1 MLKPVLAGGAL
12 RVTYENIMKKS
23 RLLKTTVLLG
33 VCLLVGFKCGVRYGW
48 LAGHTHWTT
57 ERIRERPYL

>member
-1 MLKPVLAGGAL
+1 
-12 RVTYENIMKKS
+12 MKKIN
-23 RLLKTTVLLG
+23 LMKTLALLG
-33 VCLLVGFKCGVRYGW
+33 VCALVAVKYGVKYGW

>member
-1 MLKPVLAGGAL
+1 
-12 RVTYENIMKKS
+12 MKKG
-23 RLLKTTVLLG
+23 KLLG
-33 VCLLVGFKCGVRYGW
+33 TVMLLSVCLMVGVRYGVKYGW

>member
-1 MLKPVLAGGAL
+1 MV
-12 RVTYENIMKKS
+12 KKS
-23 RLLKTTVLLG
+23 KLWKTVALLG
-33 VCLLVGFKCGVRYGW
+33 ICLTIGVRYGVKYGW